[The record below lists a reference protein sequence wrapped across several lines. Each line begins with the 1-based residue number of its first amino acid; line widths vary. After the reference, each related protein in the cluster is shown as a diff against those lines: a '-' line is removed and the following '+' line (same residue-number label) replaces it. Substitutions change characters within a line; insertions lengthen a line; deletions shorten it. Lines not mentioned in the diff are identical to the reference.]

1 MWKEKKNKKR
11 LDQFVF
17 ALNKYSEFV
26 SFHKKKLNLVVL
38 VVLLSNKEKKNQN
51 IYLLFSFDF
60 VRFRIH
66 YIVFIYELSSLI
78 DLPASRH

>member
-1 MWKEKKNKKR
+1 MWKEKKKKKR

-26 SFHKKKLNLVVL
+26 SFHKKKVVL
-38 VVLLSNKEKKNQN
+38 VVLLNNKEKKNQN